1 MRFLLLTIFI
11 AVLQF
16 LCMAGFIS
24 PNTLPSPSQMFAD
37 LYSVLTA
44 NDMWPSIALSFGNIL
59 LSTALA
65 IVGGFC
71 AGVLLHRLPFL
82 RRGVEPFL
90 ASYYAVPTFIFYPV
104 LVVLLGAGRAPII
117 AISVALAIVAMMS
130 ATLTGLDRMPPV
142 LRKTARIL
150 RLSPVQTAL
159 RVQLPAIMPYLFT
172 GMKLAISYAFIGVIA
187 SEFILSGNGIGYA
200 IAYAYNNFDNTTMY
214 GLILFIIIVAS
225 VVNSA
230 LDAVDRLLQAQRQR

>member
-1 MRFLLLTIFI
+1 MHFLLVAILI
-11 AVLQF
+11 AVLQG
-16 LCMAGFIS
+16 LCVAGFIAPS
-24 PNTLPSPSQMFAD
+24 TLPAPSQMLVD
-37 LYSVLTA
+37 LYRVLGTA
-44 NDMWPSIALSFGNIL
+44 DIWPSIALSFGDIL
-59 LSTALA
+59 LSAALA

-71 AGVLLHRLPFL
+71 AGVLLHRAPFL

-130 ATLTGLDRMPPV
+130 ATLTGLDRLPPV

-150 RLSPVQTAL
+150 RLSPLQTAL
-159 RVQLPAIMPYLFT
+159 RVQLPAITPDLFT
-172 GMKLAISYAFIGVIA
+172 GMKLAFSYAFIGVIA

-214 GLILFIIIVAS
+214 GLIVFIVIVAS
-225 VVNSA
+225 AVNAA
-230 LDAVDRLLQAQRQR
+230 LDALDRRLQSRRQR